1 MPESHGRLV
10 VLGATGF
17 VGSHVVER
25 ASAAGWEVVALSSRD
40 VDLVDPTGSLA
51 LAAVLQDGDTIVHS
65 AAVVPTKSAADVSRN
80 LLMTQALVDA
90 LAGVEVAQL
99 VVVSSDAVYG
109 SASGVVDETSACAP
123 DSLHGVMSLAREM
136 VCAEVSTPVLTLV
149 RPAAI
154 YGFGDTHNS
163 YGPNRFARQALESG
177 EITVFG
183 AGEATRDHVA
193 IADVA
198 DVIVRAVASREAGV
212 VNVASGQSISFTDLA
227 GLVRGAAPAGTRVV
241 VAGSESSPTFR
252 TYDISG
258 LARRFPDLVPIGPAE
273 GIQQMVSAMQ
283 GSAQA

>member
-1 MPESHGRLV
+1 MTEIHGRIV

-25 ASAAGWEVVALSSRD
+25 ARNAGWDVVALASSD
-40 VDLVDPTGSLA
+40 IDLANPGSNQA
-51 LAAVLQDGDTIVHS
+51 LSAVLQDGDTIVHS

-136 VCAEVSTPVLTLV
+136 VCAEVSTPVLTVV

>member
-1 MPESHGRLV
+1 MTEFTGRLV

-25 ASAAGWEVVALSSRD
+25 ATQAGWEVVALSSRD
-40 VDLVDPTGSLA
+40 VDLADPAGSLA
-51 LAAVLQDGDTIVHS
+51 LAAVLQDGDTVVHA
-65 AAVVPTKSAADVSRN
+65 AAVVPSKSADDVSRN

-90 LAGVEVAQL
+90 LADITVAQL

-109 SASGVVDETSACAP
+109 SESGVVDETSACAP

-136 VCAEVSTPVLTLV
+136 VCAEVSAPVLTLV

-154 YGFGDTHNS
+154 YGHGDTHNS
-163 YGPNRFARQALESG
+163 YGPNRFARQALDSG

-193 IADVA
+193 IGDVA
-198 DVIVRAVASREAGV
+198 DVIVRSVATRQAGI
-212 VNVASGQSISFTDLA
+212 VNVASGQSVSFSDLA
-227 GLVRGAAPAGTRVV
+227 GLVREAAPAGTTVV

-258 LARRFPDLVPIGPAE
+258 LARRFPDLVPTGPAE
-273 GIQQMVSAMQ
+273 GVRAMLAAMQ

>member
-1 MPESHGRLV
+1 MPEFHGRLV

-25 ASAAGWEVVALSSRD
+25 ATSAGWDVVALSSSD
-40 VDLVDPTGSLA
+40 VDLAHAAGGAA
-51 LAAVLQDGDTIVHS
+51 LAAIVRDGDTVVHA
-65 AAVVPTKSAADVSRN
+65 AAVVPSKNASDVSRN

-109 SASGVVDETSACAP
+109 SESGVVDEASPCTP
-123 DSLHGVMSLAREM
+123 DSLHGVMSLAREL

-177 EITVFG
+177 QITVFG

-198 DVIVRAVASREAGV
+198 DVIVRAIASRQAGII
-212 VNVASGQSISFTDLA
+212 NVASGQSISFADLA
-227 GLVRGAAPAGTRVV
+227 GLVRDSALAGTRVA

-258 LARRFPDLVPIGPAE
+258 LARRFPDLVPTGPAQ
-273 GIQQMVSAMQ
+273 GVQQMISAMQ

>member
-1 MPESHGRLV
+1 MPEFEGRLV

-25 ASAAGWEVVALSSRD
+25 ATSAGWEVLAPSRRE
-40 VDLVDPTGSLA
+40 VDLADAAGGAA
-51 LAAVLQDGDTIVHS
+51 LADIVRDGDTVVHA
-65 AAVVPTKSAADVSRN
+65 AAVVPSKNAAEVSRN

-90 LAGVEVAQL
+90 LAGISVAQL

-109 SASGVVDETSACAP
+109 SESGVVDETSACAP

-136 VCAEVSTPVLTLV
+136 VCAEVSTPMLTLV

-177 EITVFG
+177 QITVFG

-193 IADVA
+193 VADVA
-198 DVIVRAVASREAGV
+198 DVIVRSVATRQSGI
-212 VNVASGQSISFTDLA
+212 VNVASGQSVSFSALA
-227 GLVRGAAPAGTRVV
+227 GLVRDAAPAGVRVV

-252 TYDISG
+252 SYDISG
-258 LARRFPDLVPIGPAE
+258 LVRRFPDLVPVGPTDGVPA
-273 GIQQMVSAMQ
+273 MLAAMQ
-283 GSAQA
+283 GGAQA

>member
-1 MPESHGRLV
+1 MPEFHGRLV

-25 ASAAGWEVVALSSRD
+25 ASAAGWEVVALASRD
-40 VDLVDPTGSLA
+40 VDLADPDGSLA
-51 LAAVLQDGDTIVHS
+51 LAAVLKDGDTVVHA
-65 AAVVPTKSAADVSRN
+65 AAVVPTKSASDVSRN

-90 LAGVEVAQL
+90 LAGITVAQL

-109 SASGVVDETSACAP
+109 SESGVVDETSAGAP

-136 VCAEVSTPVLTLV
+136 VCADVSTPVLTVV

-154 YGFGDTHNS
+154 YGHGDTHNS
-163 YGPNRFARQALESG
+163 YGPNRFARQALDSG

-193 IADVA
+193 IGDVA
-198 DVIVRAVASREAGV
+198 DVIVRSVATRQAGI
-212 VNVASGQSISFTDLA
+212 VNVASGESISFSDLA
-227 GLVRGAAPAGTRVV
+227 GLVREAAPAGARVV
-241 VAGSESSPTFR
+241 AAGSESSPTFR

-258 LARRFPDLVPIGPAE
+258 LARRFPDLVPTGPTE
-273 GIQQMVSAMQ
+273 GVRAMLAAMQ

>member
-1 MPESHGRLV
+1 MPEFHGRLV

-25 ASAAGWEVVALSSRD
+25 ARSAGWEVVALSSRD
-40 VDLVDPTGSLA
+40 VDLADAAGGAA
-51 LAAVLQDGDTIVHS
+51 LAAIVRDGDTVVHA
-65 AAVVPTKSAADVSRN
+65 AAVVPSKNASDVSRN

-90 LAGVEVAQL
+90 LADITVAQL

-109 SASGVVDETSACAP
+109 SESGVVDETSACAP

-136 VCAEVSTPVLTLV
+136 VCAEVSAPVLTLV

-154 YGFGDTHNS
+154 YGHGDTHNS
-163 YGPNRFARQALESG
+163 YGPNRFARQALDSG

-193 IADVA
+193 IGDVA
-198 DVIVRAVASREAGV
+198 DVIVRSVATRQAGI
-212 VNVASGQSISFTDLA
+212 VNVASGQSVSFSDLA
-227 GLVRGAAPAGTRVV
+227 GLVREAAPAGTTVV

-258 LARRFPDLVPIGPAE
+258 LARRFPDLVPTGPAE
-273 GIQQMVSAMQ
+273 GVRAMLAAMQ

>member
-1 MPESHGRLV
+1 MPEFHARLV

-25 ASAAGWEVVALSSRD
+25 ATAAGWDVVAPSSRD
-40 VDLVDPTGSLA
+40 VDLTDPAGRAA
-51 LAAVLQDGDTIVHS
+51 LAALVRDGDTVVHA
-65 AAVVPTKSAADVSRN
+65 AAVVPSKNASDVSRN

-90 LAGVEVAQL
+90 LAGVDVAQL

-109 SASGVVDETSACAP
+109 SESGVVDEASPCTP

-163 YGPNRFARQALESG
+163 YGPNRFARQALDSG

-183 AGEATRDHVA
+183 AGEATRDHVV

-198 DVIVRAVASREAGV
+198 DVIIRAVASRQAGII
-212 VNVASGQSISFTDLA
+212 NVASGQSISFSDLA
-227 GLVRGAAPAGTRVV
+227 GLVREAAPAGTRVV

-258 LARRFPDLVPIGPAE
+258 LVRRFPDLVPTGPTD
-273 GIQQMVSAMQ
+273 GVQQMISAMR
-283 GSAQA
+283 GSTQA

>member
-1 MPESHGRLV
+1 MPEFHGRLV

-25 ASAAGWEVVALSSRD
+25 ARAVDWEVVALSSHD
-40 VDLVDPTGSLA
+40 VDLADPTGSLA
-51 LAAVLQDGDTIVHS
+51 LTRLLKDGDTVVHA

-90 LAGVEVAQL
+90 LSGIEVAQL

-109 SASGVVDETSACAP
+109 GESGVVDEGSACTP

-136 VCAEVSTPVLTLV
+136 VCAEVSTPALTLV

-163 YGPNRFARQALESG
+163 YGPNRFARQALDSG

-183 AGEATRDHVA
+183 AGEATRDHVT
-193 IADVA
+193 IGDVA
-198 DVIVRAVASREAGV
+198 DVIVRSVSGRQAGII
-212 VNVASGQSISFTDLA
+212 NLASGESVSFSGLA
-227 GLVRGAAPAGTRVV
+227 GLVRDAAPAGTRVV

-258 LARRFPDLVPIGPAE
+258 LTRRFPDLVPTGPAV
-273 GIQQMVSAMQ
+273 GVISMIAAMQ

>member
-1 MPESHGRLV
+1 MFEFHGRLV

-25 ASAAGWEVVALSSRD
+25 ATSADWEIVALSSRD
-40 VDLVDPTGSLA
+40 VDLADPAGGAA
-51 LAAVLQDGDTIVHS
+51 LTAIVLDGDTVVHA
-65 AAVVPTKSAADVSRN
+65 AAVVPTKSASDVSRN

-90 LAGVEVAQL
+90 LAGITVAQL

-109 SASGVVDETSACAP
+109 SESGVVDETSACAP

-154 YGFGDTHNS
+154 YGHGDTHNS
-163 YGPNRFARQALESG
+163 YGPNRFARQALDSG

-183 AGEATRDHVA
+183 AGEATRDHVT

-198 DVIVRAVASREAGV
+198 DVIVRATSSRQAGI
-212 VNVASGQSISFTDLA
+212 VNVASGQSISFSGLA
-227 GLVRGAAPAGTRVV
+227 DLVRDSAPAGTRVV
-241 VAGSESSPTFR
+241 VAGDESSPTFR
-252 TYDISG
+252 TYDISR
-258 LARRFPDLVPIGPAE
+258 LARRFPDLVPTGPAE
-273 GIQQMVSAMQ
+273 GVQQMITAMQ